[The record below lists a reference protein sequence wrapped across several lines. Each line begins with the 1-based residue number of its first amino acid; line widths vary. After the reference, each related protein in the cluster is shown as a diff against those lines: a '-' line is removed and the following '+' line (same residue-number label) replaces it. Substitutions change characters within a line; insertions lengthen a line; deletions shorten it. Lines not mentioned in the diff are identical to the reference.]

1 MAKIILYSTN
11 CPKCNVLEK
20 KLQSKNINFEICN
33 DVDLMLSKGIQQAPY
48 LEVDNEL
55 MDFSKAVKWVN
66 EK

>member
-33 DVDLMLSKGIQQAPY
+33 DVDLMLSKGIQQAPN
-48 LEVDNEL
+48 LEVDGEL
-55 MDFSKAVKWVN
+55 MDFTKAVKWVN

>member
-33 DVDLMLSKGIQQAPY
+33 DVDLMLFKGIQQAPY
-48 LEVDNEL
+48 LEVDDEL
-55 MDFSKAVKWVN
+55 MDFTKAVKWVN

>member
-20 KLQSKNINFEICN
+20 KLQSKNIDFEICN

-55 MDFSKAVKWVN
+55 MDFTKAVKWVN

>member
-48 LEVDNEL
+48 LEVDDEL
-55 MDFSKAVKWVN
+55 MDFTKAVKWVN